1 MKNFLKQLG
10 LSIMLVSGVIAV
22 VSMMLFAWDSEC
34 NYNDNRQKQDI
45 ENVQRG

>member
-22 VSMMLFAWDSEC
+22 VSMMIFARDSEC

-45 ENVQRG
+45 ENIQRG